1 MLIGKDKKD
10 LDKKISKLSDYT
22 NIPKEYYYDRPLI
35 GTKDEVFD
43 TFRQYENV
51 GCSYLIAYIPDIV
64 WGDTLYLLSE
74 LIES

>member
-1 MLIGKDKKD
+1 MLIGIDKKD

-22 NIPKEYYYDRPLI
+22 NIPKEYYYERPLI

-43 TFRQYENV
+43 TFRQYENE

-64 WGDTLYLLSE
+64 WGDTLNLLSE

>member
-10 LDKKISKLSDYT
+10 LDKKISKLSEYT
-22 NIPKEYYYDRPLI
+22 NIPKEYYYERPLI

-43 TFRQYENV
+43 TFRQYENE

-64 WGDTLYLLSE
+64 WGDTLNLLSE